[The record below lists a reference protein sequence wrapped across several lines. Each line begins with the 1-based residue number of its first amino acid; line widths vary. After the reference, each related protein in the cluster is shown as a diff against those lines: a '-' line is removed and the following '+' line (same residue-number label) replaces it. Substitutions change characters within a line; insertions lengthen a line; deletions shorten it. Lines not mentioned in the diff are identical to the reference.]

1 MRFRRC
7 ESACATREVSFMD
20 DARVISDT
28 RRWVI
33 LGCSLL
39 AALTTTCVVSGIAY
53 LIPSLHTDAG
63 LTLTEASTLAAI
75 PTIGLTTAT
84 ILWGILLDRYGERR
98 ILAISLSISL
108 AGATGAAVAAAVDA
122 SYVVVG
128 AALLV
133 GGIGSGAANG
143 ASGRIVVGW
152 FPAHQRGT
160 AMGIRQMAQPL
171 GIGVC
176 ALTMPVVA
184 ATQGPAAA
192 LAIPAVITAAGLL
205 AVLVGISDPPRRAAP
220 SGTGDVPAT
229 RPNPYRGNS
238 FLARV
243 HAVSM
248 LLVIPQSMMW
258 TFVPTWLIVAH
269 DWSPAAAGLLITV
282 TQVIGAFGR
291 IAAGR
296 WSDAW
301 LSRMRPVRII
311 AVTGVASMC
320 ALALADWFDSPV
332 APALMAV
339 ASIISVADNGLAFTA
354 IAEFA
359 GPDWSGRGLAVQ
371 NTGQFLVTAATTPVL
386 GALIAAAGFPAAFAV
401 TALAPL
407 VAAAL
412 VPNDQDLRVEELAEV

>member
-1 MRFRRC
+1 
-7 ESACATREVSFMD
+7 MD
-20 DARVISDT
+20 DLSIMSNT

-39 AALTTTCVVSGIAY
+39 AALTTTCVVSGVAY
-53 LIPSLHTDAG
+53 LIPALHTDAG
-63 LTLTEASTLAAI
+63 LTLTAASTLAAI
-75 PTIGLTTAT
+75 PTIGLTMAT
-84 ILWGILLDRYGERR
+84 FLWGILLDRYGERR
-98 ILAISLSISL
+98 ILLISLSISL
-108 AGATGAAVAAAVDA
+108 VGATGAAVAAATDA
-122 SYVVVG
+122 SYVLIG

-152 FPAHQRGT
+152 FPAQQRGT
-160 AMGIRQMAQPL
+160 AMGVRQMAQPL

-205 AVLVGISDPPRRAAP
+205 AVLIGISDPPRRA
-220 SGTGDVPAT
+220 SSVGHKDDSTTG
-229 RPNPYRGNS
+229 RNPYRGNS

-248 LLVIPQSMMW
+248 LLVVPQSMMW

-269 DWSPAAAGLLITV
+269 DWSPAGAGILITV

-301 LSRMRPVRII
+301 LSRMRPVRVI
-311 AVTGVASMC
+311 AVAGVASMC
-320 ALALADWFDSPV
+320 ALAVADWFDSPV

-339 ASIISVADNGLAFTA
+339 AGVISVADNALAFTA

-359 GPDWSGRGLAVQ
+359 GPAWSGRGLAVQ
-371 NTGQFLVTAATTPVL
+371 NTGQYLVTAATTPVL
-386 GALIAAAGFPAAFAV
+386 GALIAAVGFPAAFAV

-407 VAAAL
+407 AATPL
-412 VPNDQDLRVEELAEV
+412 VPRDAQRLVEEPVKA

>member
-1 MRFRRC
+1 
-7 ESACATREVSFMD
+7 MD
-20 DARVISDT
+20 GNDIISST

-39 AALTTTCVVSGIAY
+39 AALTTTCVVSGVAY

-63 LTLTEASTLAAI
+63 LTLTEASALAAV
-75 PTIGLTTAT
+75 PTIGLTSAT

-98 ILAISLSISL
+98 ILLISLSISL
-108 AGATGAAVAAAVDA
+108 AGATGAAVAAAADA

-152 FPAHQRGT
+152 FPARQRGT
-160 AMGIRQMAQPL
+160 AMGVRQMAQPL
-171 GIGVC
+171 GIGAC

-192 LAIPAVITAAGLL
+192 LAIPAVITAAGLV
-205 AVLVGISDPPRRAAP
+205 AVIVGITDPPRNSARAPRAD
-220 SGTGDVPAT
+220 TVTAA
-229 RPNPYRGNS
+229 RNPYRGSS
-238 FLARV
+238 FLGRV

-269 DWSPAAAGLLITV
+269 EWSPAAAGILITV
-282 TQVIGAFGR
+282 TQVIGALGR

-301 LSRMRPVRII
+301 LSRMRPIRVI
-311 AVTGVASMC
+311 AVAGVASMF

-354 IAEFA
+354 IAEYA

-371 NTGQFLVTAATTPVL
+371 NTGQYLVTAATTPML
-386 GALIAAAGFPAAFAV
+386 GALIAAVGFPAAFAV

-407 VAAAL
+407 VAAPL
-412 VPNDQDLRVEELAEV
+412 VPRDPQRLVEEPVKI

>member
-1 MRFRRC
+1 
-7 ESACATREVSFMD
+7 MD
-20 DARVISDT
+20 AVDDIST
-28 RRWVI
+28 ARRWLI

-39 AALTTTCVVSGIAY
+39 AALTTTSVVSGVAY

-63 LTLTEASTLAAI
+63 LTLTQASTLAAV
-75 PTIGLTTAT
+75 PTVGLMAAT
-84 ILWGILLDRYGERR
+84 FPWGILLDRYGERR
-98 ILAISLSISL
+98 ILLVSLTITL
-108 AGATGAAVAAAVDA
+108 AGAGAAAVAASVAA

-128 AALLV
+128 GALLI
-133 GGIGSGAANG
+133 GGLGSGAANG

-184 ATQGPAAA
+184 ASHGPAAA
-192 LAIPAVITAAGLL
+192 LAIPAVVTAAGLV
-205 AVLVGISDPPRRAAP
+205 AVIVGITDPPRRGAAERIGETVAP
-220 SGTGDVPAT
+220 

-243 HAVSM
+243 HLVSM
-248 LLVIPQSMMW
+248 LLVIPQSMLW

-269 DWSPAAAGLLITV
+269 GWSPAGAGLLITV
-282 TQVIGAFGR
+282 TQVTGALGR
-291 IAAGR
+291 IVAGR

-301 LSRMRPVRII
+301 MSRMRPIRII
-311 AVTGVASMC
+311 AVAGVASMF
-320 ALALADWFDSPV
+320 ALALADWLDSPW

-339 ASIISVADNGLAFTA
+339 ATVISVADNGLAFTA
-354 IAEFA
+354 IAEFV

-371 NTGQFLVTAATTPVL
+371 NTGQHLVVAATTPLL
-386 GALIAAAGFPAAFAV
+386 GALIAAVGFPLAFAV

-407 VAAAL
+407 AAAPF
-412 VPNDQDLRVEELAEV
+412 VPRDRAREPGELMDA

>member
-1 MRFRRC
+1 
-7 ESACATREVSFMD
+7 MD
-20 DARVISDT
+20 DIGIISNT

-39 AALTTTCVVSGIAY
+39 AALTTTCVVSGVAY
-53 LIPSLHTDAG
+53 LIPALHTDAE
-63 LTLTEASTLAAI
+63 LTLAAASTLAAV
-75 PTIGLTTAT
+75 PTIGLTMAT
-84 ILWGILLDRYGERR
+84 FLWGILLDRYGERR
-98 ILAISLSISL
+98 ILLISLSISL
-108 AGATGAAVAAAVDA
+108 VGATGAAVAAATDA
-122 SYVVVG
+122 SYALVG

-184 ATQGPAAA
+184 ATHGPAAA
-192 LAIPAVITAAGLL
+192 LAIPAVITAVGLL
-205 AVLVGISDPPRRAAP
+205 AVLIGISDPSRRATP
-220 SGTGDVPAT
+220 SGHNDAPAIT
-229 RPNPYRGNS
+229 RNPYRGNS

-243 HAVSM
+243 HTVSM
-248 LLVIPQSMMW
+248 LLVVPQSMLW

-269 DWSPAAAGLLITV
+269 DWSPAGAGILITV
-282 TQVIGAFGR
+282 TQVVGALGR

-301 LSRMRPVRII
+301 LSRMRPIRII
-311 AVTGVASMC
+311 AVAGIASMC
-320 ALALADWFDSPV
+320 ALAVADWFDSPV

-339 ASIISVADNGLAFTA
+339 ASVISVADNGLAFTA

-371 NTGQFLVTAATTPVL
+371 NTGQYLVTAATTPVL
-386 GALIAAAGFPAAFAV
+386 GALIAAVGFPAAFAV

-407 VAAAL
+407 VATPL
-412 VPNDQDLRVEELAEV
+412 VPRDAQRLVEEPVRV

>member
-1 MRFRRC
+1 
-7 ESACATREVSFMD
+7 MD
-20 DARVISDT
+20 DVSIISST

-39 AALTTTCVVSGIAY
+39 AALTTTCVVSGVAY
-53 LIPSLHTDAG
+53 LIPALHTDAG
-63 LTLTEASTLAAI
+63 LTLTAASTLAAI
-75 PTIGLTTAT
+75 PTIGLTMAT
-84 ILWGILLDRYGERR
+84 FLWGILLDRYGERR
-98 ILAISLSISL
+98 ILLISLSISL
-108 AGATGAAVAAAVDA
+108 TGATGAAVAAAADA
-122 SYVVVG
+122 SYVLVG

-160 AMGIRQMAQPL
+160 AMGVRQMAQPL
-171 GIGVC
+171 GIGTC

-184 ATQGPAAA
+184 DTQGPAVA
-192 LAIPAVITAAGLL
+192 LAIPAVITAVGLV
-205 AVLVGISDPPRRAAP
+205 AVLIGITDPPRQAT
-220 SGTGDVPAT
+220 SVGTEHDPTT
-229 RPNPYRGNS
+229 RRNPYRGNS

-243 HAVSM
+243 HVVSM
-248 LLVIPQSMMW
+248 LLVVPQSMMW

-269 DWSPAAAGLLITV
+269 DWSPAAAGILITV
-282 TQVIGAFGR
+282 TQVTGAFGR

-301 LSRMRPVRII
+301 LSRMRPIRII
-311 AVTGVASMC
+311 AVAGVASMC
-320 ALALADWFDSPV
+320 ALAVADWFDSPA

-339 ASIISVADNGLAFTA
+339 ASVISAADNGLAFTA

-371 NTGQFLVTAATTPVL
+371 NTGQYLVTAATTPVL
-386 GALIAAAGFPAAFAV
+386 GALIAAVGFPAAFAA
-401 TALAPL
+401 TALASLVATPL
-407 VAAAL
+407 VPPDAQRL
-412 VPNDQDLRVEELAEV
+412 VEEPLKA

>member
-1 MRFRRC
+1 
-7 ESACATREVSFMD
+7 MD
-20 DARVISDT
+20 DVSIISST

-39 AALTTTCVVSGIAY
+39 AALTTTCVVSGVAY
-53 LIPSLHTDAG
+53 LIPALHTDTG
-63 LTLTEASTLAAI
+63 LTLTAASTLAAI
-75 PTIGLTTAT
+75 PTIGLTMAT
-84 ILWGILLDRYGERR
+84 FLWGILLDRYGERW
-98 ILAISLSISL
+98 ILLISLSISL
-108 AGATGAAVAAAVDA
+108 TGATGAAVAAAADA
-122 SYVVVG
+122 SYVLVG

-160 AMGIRQMAQPL
+160 AMGVRQMAQPL
-171 GIGVC
+171 GIGTC

-184 ATQGPAAA
+184 DTQGPAVA
-192 LAIPAVITAAGLL
+192 LAIPAVITAVGLV
-205 AVLVGISDPPRRAAP
+205 AVLIGITDPPRQAT
-220 SGTGDVPAT
+220 SVGTELDPTT
-229 RPNPYRGNS
+229 RRNPYRGNS

-243 HAVSM
+243 HVVSM
-248 LLVIPQSMMW
+248 LLVVPQSMMW

-269 DWSPAAAGLLITV
+269 DWSPAAAGILITV
-282 TQVIGAFGR
+282 TQVTGAFGR

-301 LSRMRPVRII
+301 LSRMRPIRII
-311 AVTGVASMC
+311 AVAGVASMC
-320 ALALADWFDSPV
+320 ALAVADWFDSPV

-339 ASIISVADNGLAFTA
+339 ASVISVADNGLAFTA

-371 NTGQFLVTAATTPVL
+371 NTGQYLVTAATTPVL
-386 GALIAAAGFPAAFAV
+386 GALIAAVGFPAAFAA
-401 TALAPL
+401 TALASLVATPL
-407 VAAAL
+407 VPRDAQRL
-412 VPNDQDLRVEELAEV
+412 VEEPLKA

>member
-1 MRFRRC
+1 
-7 ESACATREVSFMD
+7 MD
-20 DARVISDT
+20 DVSIISST

-39 AALTTTCVVSGIAY
+39 AALTTTCVVSGVAY
-53 LIPSLHTDAG
+53 LIPALHTNAG
-63 LTLTEASTLAAI
+63 LTLTAASTLAAV
-75 PTIGLTTAT
+75 PTIGLTMAT
-84 ILWGILLDRYGERR
+84 FLWGILLDRYGERR
-98 ILAISLSISL
+98 ILLISLSISL
-108 AGATGAAVAAAVDA
+108 VGATGAAVAAAADA
-122 SYVVVG
+122 SYVLVG

-152 FPAHQRGT
+152 FPAQQRGT
-160 AMGIRQMAQPL
+160 AMGVRQMAQPL
-171 GIGVC
+171 GIGTC

-184 ATQGPAAA
+184 DTQGPAVA
-192 LAIPAVITAAGLL
+192 LAIPAVITAVGLV
-205 AVLVGISDPPRRAAP
+205 AVLIGITDPPRRATSVGAEHDP
-220 SGTGDVPAT
+220 TTG
-229 RPNPYRGNS
+229 RNPYRGNS

-243 HAVSM
+243 HVVSM
-248 LLVIPQSMMW
+248 LLVVPQSMMW

-269 DWSPAAAGLLITV
+269 GWSPAGAGILITV
-282 TQVIGAFGR
+282 TQVVGALGR

-301 LSRMRPVRII
+301 LSRMGPIRII
-311 AVTGVASMC
+311 AVAGVASMC

-339 ASIISVADNGLAFTA
+339 ASVISVADNGLAFTA

-371 NTGQFLVTAATTPVL
+371 NTGQYLVTAATTPVL
-386 GALIAAAGFPAAFAV
+386 GALIAAVGFPAAFAV

-407 VAAAL
+407 VATPL
-412 VPNDQDLRVEELAEV
+412 VPRDAQRLDEEPVKA

>member
-1 MRFRRC
+1 
-7 ESACATREVSFMD
+7 MD
-20 DARVISDT
+20 DVSIISST

-39 AALTTTCVVSGIAY
+39 AALTTTCVVSGVAY
-53 LIPSLHTDAG
+53 LIPALHTDAG
-63 LTLTEASTLAAI
+63 LTLTAASTLAAI
-75 PTIGLTTAT
+75 PTIGLTMAT
-84 ILWGILLDRYGERR
+84 FLWGILLDRYGERR
-98 ILAISLSISL
+98 ILLISLSISL
-108 AGATGAAVAAAVDA
+108 TGATGAAVAAAADA
-122 SYVVVG
+122 SYVLVG

-160 AMGIRQMAQPL
+160 AMGVRQMAQPL
-171 GIGVC
+171 GIGTC

-184 ATQGPAAA
+184 DTQGPAVA
-192 LAIPAVITAAGLL
+192 LAIPAVITAVGLV
-205 AVLVGISDPPRRAAP
+205 AVLIGITDPPRQAT
-220 SGTGDVPAT
+220 SVGTEHDPTT
-229 RPNPYRGNS
+229 RRNPYRGNS

-243 HAVSM
+243 HVVSM
-248 LLVIPQSMMW
+248 LLVVPQSMMW

-269 DWSPAAAGLLITV
+269 DWSPAAAGILITV
-282 TQVIGAFGR
+282 TQVTGAFGR

-301 LSRMRPVRII
+301 LSRMRPIRII
-311 AVTGVASMC
+311 AVAGVASMC
-320 ALALADWFDSPV
+320 ALAVADWFDSPV

-339 ASIISVADNGLAFTA
+339 ASVISVADNGLAFTA

-371 NTGQFLVTAATTPVL
+371 NTGQYLVTAATTPVL
-386 GALIAAAGFPAAFAV
+386 GALIAAVGFPAAFAA
-401 TALAPL
+401 TALASLVATPL
-407 VAAAL
+407 VPPDAQRL
-412 VPNDQDLRVEELAEV
+412 VEEPLKA